1 MSNREWVEFNIKV
14 EGFDGTLKDIRLEE
28 GKLYQPSAKFYED
41 GCKCTTVC
49 QNCVEGTKIKNGE
62 SYKLASCGF
71 SDAEGWFSYPINN
84 LRRGD
89 APCGTIGFMQIFDGD
104 KPVAKI
110 KWYNAH
116 GTNASRYRVIAL
128 DKAYSVKSCDKNC
141 GLGHIKYLSE
151 VLGNPGPSNV
161 GYDLGKVNVVIKK
174 N

>member
-14 EGFDGTLKDIRLEE
+14 EGFEGTLKDIRLEE
-28 GKLYQPSAKFYED
+28 GKLYQPGVKFYED
-41 GCKCTTVC
+41 GCKCTTVPAER
-49 QNCVEGTKIKNGE
+49 VEGTKIKNGE

-84 LRRGD
+84 VGRGD

-110 KWYNAH
+110 KWYNAQ
-116 GTNASRYRVIAL
+116 GSNASRYRVISL
-128 DKAYSVKSCDKNC
+128 DKGYSVKSCDKNC
-141 GLGHIKYLSE
+141 GLDHIKYNKE
-151 VLGNPGPSNV
+151 VMNIPGWRNF